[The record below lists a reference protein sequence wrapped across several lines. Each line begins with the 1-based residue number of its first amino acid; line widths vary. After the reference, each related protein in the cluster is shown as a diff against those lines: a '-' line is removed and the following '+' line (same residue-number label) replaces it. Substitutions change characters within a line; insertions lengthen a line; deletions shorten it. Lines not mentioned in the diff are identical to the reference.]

1 MDARSIL
8 VIEVLGVAI
17 ALLNAC
23 ISIWK
28 RRGAALIA
36 VEVGIYVALSACVLL
51 FGFSTA
57 SLLMAAMIVLVGN
70 TGLSRMILRN
80 AAPEGAI
87 RRMVIE
93 ERLSRRIE
101 LAEIR
106 MADRERR
113 AREEGVSVLE
123 ILKREQLN
131 EGRRS

>member
-17 ALLNAC
+17 ALLNVC

-70 TGLSRMILRN
+70 TGLS
-80 AAPEGAI
+80 
-87 RRMVIE
+87 
-93 ERLSRRIE
+93 
-101 LAEIR
+101 
-106 MADRERR
+106 
-113 AREEGVSVLE
+113 
-123 ILKREQLN
+123 
-131 EGRRS
+131 